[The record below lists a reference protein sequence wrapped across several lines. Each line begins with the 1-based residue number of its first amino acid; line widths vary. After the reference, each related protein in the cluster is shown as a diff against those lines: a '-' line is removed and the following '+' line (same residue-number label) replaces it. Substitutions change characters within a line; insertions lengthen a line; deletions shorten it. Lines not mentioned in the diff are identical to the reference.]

1 MKNNIM
7 KREHIYDKDWRY
19 SFLRI
24 FWTDKNVRSS
34 YRRRIVCGQE
44 NLPQDGA
51 IILSPNHCNTLM
63 DALVMLC
70 AHKGITV
77 FGARAD
83 IFRKPLIAKIMTFL
97 RILPMVRQRDGLRNV
112 LQNNQTQ
119 EIIVDTLENDVR
131 FCLFPEGSHRTK
143 HSLQRL
149 GKGVFRIALAANAKF
164 GEKKPVYI
172 VPVGLEYGDYFRYR
186 STCIVNYGKPINV
199 TKFVAEGNF
208 ESEPQAIEALRHELS
223 ARISGLITYIPDDEN
238 YESKWTLTKM
248 LAIFKNKK
256 GYGQFGT
263 RLKDDMDK
271 NMDIAAKIENAIA
284 ADPEATSTILERVKV
299 FEQERKSKKISIY
312 SFRKMNPLCN
322 AVRKGIR
329 ALIGLP
335 YFIFSAIACL
345 PMWTTEKKIRSGIK
359 DPAFG
364 NTVSF
369 GIRLGFTFLLF
380 VTYATLAFC
389 LAPWWLA
396 ILILALYLPSFSY
409 FHDYIEGC
417 RRWFSDIRLYRNRK
431 LYKEFK
437 HIVKD
442 FYQIAK

>member
-1 MKNNIM
+1 
-7 KREHIYDKDWRY
+7 
-19 SFLRI
+19 
-24 FWTDKNVRSS
+24 
-34 YRRRIVCGQE
+34 
-44 NLPQDGA
+44 
-51 IILSPNHCNTLM
+51 
-63 DALVMLC
+63 
-70 AHKGITV
+70 
-77 FGARAD
+77 
-83 IFRKPLIAKIMTFL
+83 
-97 RILPMVRQRDGLRNV
+97 
-112 LQNNQTQ
+112 
-119 EIIVDTLENDVR
+119 
-131 FCLFPEGSHRTK
+131 
-143 HSLQRL
+143 
-149 GKGVFRIALAANAKF
+149 
-164 GEKKPVYI
+164 
-172 VPVGLEYGDYFRYR
+172 
-186 STCIVNYGKPINV
+186 
-199 TKFVAEGNF
+199 
-208 ESEPQAIEALRHELS
+208 
-223 ARISGLITYIPDDEN
+223 
-238 YESKWTLTKM
+238 
-248 LAIFKNKK
+248 
-256 GYGQFGT
+256 
-263 RLKDDMDK
+263 
-271 NMDIAAKIENAIA
+271 MDIAAKIETAIA

-380 VTYATLAFC
+380 VIYATLAFC

-396 ILILALYLPSFSY
+396 ILILALYLPSYSY

-442 FYQIAK
+442 FLQIIK

>member
-1 MKNNIM
+1 M

-131 FCLFPEGSHRTK
+131 FCIFPEGSHRTR

-149 GKGVFRIALAANAKF
+149 GKGVFRIALAANARF
-164 GEKKPVYI
+164 GDKRPVYI

-345 PMWTTEKKIRSGIK
+345 PMWILEKKIRSGIK

-380 VTYATLAFC
+380 VIYATLAFC

-396 ILILALYLPSFSY
+396 ILILALYLPSYSY

-442 FYQIAK
+442 FLQIIK

>member
-1 MKNNIM
+1 M

-83 IFRKPLIAKIMTFL
+83 IFRKPLVAKIMTFL

-119 EIIVDTLENDVR
+119 EIIVETLENDVR
-131 FCLFPEGSHRTK
+131 FCIFPEGSHRTK

-164 GEKKPVYI
+164 GDKKPVYI

-199 TKFVAEGNF
+199 TEFVAKGNF

-256 GYGQFGT
+256 GYGQCGT
-263 RLKDDMDK
+263 CLKDDMDK

-284 ADPEATSTILERVKV
+284 ADPEATSTILERVKD
-299 FEQERKSKKISIY
+299 FEQKRKSKKISIY

-322 AVRKGIR
+322 AVGKGIR
-329 ALIGLP
+329 ALLGLP
-335 YFIFSAIACL
+335 YFIFSAVACL
-345 PMWTTEKKIRSGIK
+345 PMWILEKKIRSGIK

-380 VTYATLAFC
+380 VIYATLAFC

-442 FYQIAK
+442 FLQIIK

>member
-112 LQNNQTQ
+112 LQNNQTR

-131 FCLFPEGSHRTK
+131 FCIFPEGAHRTR

-149 GKGVFRIALAANAKF
+149 GKGVFRIALAANARF
-164 GEKKPVYI
+164 GDKKPVYI
-172 VPVGLEYGDYFRYR
+172 VPVGIEYGDYFRYR

-335 YFIFSAIACL
+335 YFILSAIACL

-380 VTYATLAFC
+380 VIYATLAFC

-417 RRWFSDIRLYRNRK
+417 RRWFSDIRLYRNRM

-442 FYQIAK
+442 FHQIAK

>member
-1 MKNNIM
+1 MKNNTM

-131 FCLFPEGSHRTK
+131 FCIFPEGSHRTR

-149 GKGVFRIALAANAKF
+149 GKGVFRIALAANARF
-164 GEKKPVYI
+164 GDKRPVYI

-345 PMWTTEKKIRSGIK
+345 PMWILEKKIRSGIK

-380 VTYATLAFC
+380 VIYATLAFC

-396 ILILALYLPSFSY
+396 ILILALYLPSYSY

-417 RRWFSDIRLYRNRK
+417 RRWFSDIRLYGNRK

-442 FYQIAK
+442 FLQIIK